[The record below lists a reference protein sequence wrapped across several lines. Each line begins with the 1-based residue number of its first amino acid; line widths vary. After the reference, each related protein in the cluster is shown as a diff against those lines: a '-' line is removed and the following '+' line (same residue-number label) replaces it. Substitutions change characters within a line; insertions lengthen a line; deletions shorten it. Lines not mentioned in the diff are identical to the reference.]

1 MDKTLSGTGIELK
14 SVERHK
20 LGCLGKHWRPRA
32 GSKQNEINTMTM
44 KRAMSGAFSD
54 TATILLL
61 LPSPPIGEI
70 FQSHQSILIPIPGSH
85 SGES

>member
-1 MDKTLSGTGIELK
+1 MDKTLSGRGMELN

-20 LGCLGKHWRPRA
+20 PGCREKHPWPRA
-32 GSKQNEINTMTM
+32 GSKQNEINTVMMT
-44 KRAMSGAFSD
+44 AMSGAFSD
-54 TATILLL
+54 PATILFV

-70 FQSHQSILIPIPGSH
+70 FQSHQSILIPTPGSH